1 MNQVY
6 LVRYLGHN
14 LHPSRVS
21 FPFYIRIGD
30 LRLHPHT
37 FFETLAYLIALTL
50 FVILR
55 RRQGDG
61 LSDDSRWWIISA
73 AVVGAAFGCR
83 LLGWVE
89 LFHPPWYAGGKT
101 IVGGLI
107 GGLIAVEFFK
117 QRLRITSATGD
128 LFVFPLI
135 VGIAIGRVGCFLTG
149 LVDD

>member
-37 FFETLAYLIALTL
+37 FFETLAYLVALTL
-50 FVILR
+50 FLILR
-55 RRQGDG
+55 RRQGDR

-73 AVVGAAFGCR
+73 AVVGAALACR
-83 LLGWVE
+83 LIGWFE
-89 LFHPPWYAGGKT
+89 LLHRSWYAGGKT

-107 GGLIAVEFFK
+107 GGS
-117 QRLRITSATGD
+117 SARR
-128 LFVFPLI
+128 
-135 VGIAIGRVGCFLTG
+135 AE
-149 LVDD
+149 